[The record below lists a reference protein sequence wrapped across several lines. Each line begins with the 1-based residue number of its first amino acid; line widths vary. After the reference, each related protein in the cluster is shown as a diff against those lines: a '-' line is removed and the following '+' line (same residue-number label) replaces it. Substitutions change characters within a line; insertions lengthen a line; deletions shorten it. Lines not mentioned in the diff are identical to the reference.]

1 MNAPRPAKAD
11 RPPRE
16 SKKVAE
22 PTFLES
28 AVTVDSVERRHA
40 RFDLKRHRGLTAAVV
55 VFGGLLAFVAAIT
68 PGGLGYP
75 DFASLA
81 TSGAPLALAAIGQ
94 TFIIVVGGFDLSAG
108 ATISLVNAVV
118 ATLPQQTLAGQIGAV
133 VAGLAVG
140 AVVGAFNGFFVAFLR
155 LQSIVVT
162 LSTMFLLHGITL
174 LLLPNPGGSVAQ
186 TLTKFFTGNAISG
199 LLPAAAIVIAV
210 GLAIWLLVKRTRF
223 GTAMYA
229 VGSDAE
235 ASHAVGIAVNW
246 TQFRAFVLGGLF
258 YGASGVFI
266 GAQTGSADPLVGD
279 PLLLQSFTAVVLGGT
294 LLGGGRG
301 GAVGSVIGAYTL
313 MLTINILLALDV
325 SAYYTTIA
333 EGVVLVLAV
342 IGSSLGP
349 DSAMVSSAR
358 HIGLWFRA
366 RAERVLASQVKTG
379 IAPPKPREWSRTGT
393 SQRPSWMER
402 HREQL
407 RYILPAYVAFA
418 LVVVATQFV
427 FSEKSIVL
435 SLNYY
440 DSLVVLGAFL
450 AILALGQ
457 GTVILAGGLDLSVP
471 WTIGFCGILAAGLMQ
486 GSNVATVWVVPLV
499 LVVGALI
506 GLVNGLGVAALGLP
520 AIVVTLASNGVLQG
534 IALLYS
540 NGTPKGFASPALR
553 WLMTH
558 RVLGVTP
565 VVVLMILFVLFGVV
579 LLGRTVFGRW
589 VYALGNNPRAS
600 YLAGVGVNATTVGVY
615 VLSGICAA
623 LVGILITGFSGQASL
638 GMGDDFLLPSI
649 AVVIVGGTLIT
660 GGRGSYIGML
670 GGVLLLTALQTLLSG
685 TTLPHAVR
693 DIIYGAVVLIAV
705 LALRDK

>member
-1 MNAPRPAKAD
+1 MSAPRPAKAD
-11 RPPRE
+11 RPLRG

-22 PTFLES
+22 PHFLES
-28 AVTVDSVERRHA
+28 AVTVDSVERR
-40 RFDLKRHRGLTAAVV
+40 RVRLDIKRHRGLAAAVV

-133 VAGLAVG
+133 AAGLAVG
-140 AVVGAFNGFFVAFLR
+140 AAVGAFNGFFVAFLR

-174 LLLPNPGGSVAQ
+174 LLLPDPGGSVAQ

-199 LLPAAAIVIAV
+199 FMPAAAIVIVV

-235 ASHAVGIAVNW
+235 ASHAVGISVKW

-313 MLTINILLALDV
+313 MLMINILLALDV

-333 EGVVLVLAV
+333 EAVVLVLAV

-358 HIGLWFRA
+358 HIGMWFRA
-366 RAERVLASQVKTG
+366 RAERALASQVKTG
-379 IAPPKPREWSRTGT
+379 IAPPRPREWSRTGA

-402 HREQL
+402 HREQV
-407 RYILPAYVAFA
+407 RDILPAYVAFA

-427 FSEKSIVL
+427 FSGKSIVL

-457 GTVILAGGLDLSVP
+457 GAVILAGGLDLSVP
-471 WTIGFCGILAAGLMQ
+471 WTIGFCGILAAGLMH
-486 GSNVATVWVVPLV
+486 GSNAATVWVVPLV

-520 AIVVTLASNGVLQG
+520 AIVVTLATNGVLQG

-540 NGTPKGFASPALR
+540 NGTPEGFASPALR
-553 WLMTH
+553 WVMTG

-565 VVVLMILFVLFGVV
+565 VVLLMILFVLFGVV

-660 GGRGSYIGML
+660 GGRGSYVGML